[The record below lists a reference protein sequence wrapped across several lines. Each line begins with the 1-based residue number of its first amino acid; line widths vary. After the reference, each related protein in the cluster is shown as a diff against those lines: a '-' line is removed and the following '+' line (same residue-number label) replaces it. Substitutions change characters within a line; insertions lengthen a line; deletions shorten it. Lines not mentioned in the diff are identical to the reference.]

1 MRRSVEGRPVLR
13 VWPRT
18 PITRRG
24 HHRLGVI
31 GIAPW
36 ASVQPEEL
44 AAGLD
49 EATMEKWRAAA
60 LERFELEAER
70 S

>member
-1 MRRSVEGRPVLR
+1 MGYFLVVPD
-13 VWPRT
+13 
-18 PITRRG
+18 
-24 HHRLGVI
+24 
-31 GIAPW
+31 
-36 ASVQPEEL
+36 